1 MVLEARPRPQQPA
14 TRARRHQLRSRH
26 LEHGATGRAA
36 HRRTPGPDLSDRIRG
51 RACRRGQPIHVR
63 ADVASRSNRANPAR
77 IGSACAA
84 NRDSQPRT
92 VEAGRPAAAQIR
104 RHPQP
109 AARASSV
116 AQITAT
122 ASTRRPRQNRGS
134 SRCEWPQ
141 PAGLEQIARRGRIR
155 STVAAAWR
163 TNRGAACPH
172 RASRCPHCG
181 HLSPPERN

>member
-1 MVLEARPRPQQPA
+1 MCSSDLTEEHPAIEPRA
-14 TRARRHQLRSRH
+14 CLTDRARAWAFEQV
-26 LEHGATGRAA
+26 GARDG
-36 HRRTPGPDLSDRIRG
+36 
-51 RACRRGQPIHVR
+51 
-63 ADVASRSNRANPAR
+63 
-77 IGSACAA
+77 AA

-116 AQITAT
+116 GQITAT

-134 SRCEWPQ
+134 STCERPQ

-163 TNRGAACPH
+163 TNRSAACPH
-172 RASRCPHCG
+172 GASGCPHCG
-181 HLSPPERN
+181 HVSPPERN